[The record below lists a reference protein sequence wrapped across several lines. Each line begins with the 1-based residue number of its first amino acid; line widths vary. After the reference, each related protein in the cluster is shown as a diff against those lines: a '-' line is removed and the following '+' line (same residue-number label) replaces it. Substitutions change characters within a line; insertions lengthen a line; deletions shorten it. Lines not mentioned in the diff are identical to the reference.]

1 MRLRAALVLLLTSV
15 ISVLAPV
22 LGLAL
27 AGLPV
32 AGALD
37 FPPRTRFVPHAPFDW
52 IAFAAM
58 SLPLLAAAV
67 LFGVV
72 LSRNSTTTREP
83 PARPFPWWG
92 WLGLALLALSW
103 LAAWREGLVAADWRR
118 HVFTTLW
125 LGFIV
130 FMNALTHRRAG
141 RSLLTHRAGWFI
153 ALFPAS
159 ACFWWIFEHL
169 NRFTGNWYYAGIEA
183 GGDWDYFVQATLPF
197 STVLPAVASVA
208 DWLGGLA
215 RLRAMALPAL
225 RGHAALAP
233 IALGAGT
240 LALMGLGLWPETLFS
255 MLWLAPLLVLA
266 GLQQLLMGETL
277 LAPLARGDWRPVLLP
292 ALAALACGLLWEM
305 WNWGSL
311 AKWHYSIPY
320 VDRFRLFEMPLLG
333 YAGYLPFGLECAF
346 VMDLVARARSPRGA
360 TAGPP

>member
-22 LGLAL
+22 LGLGL
-27 AGLPV
+27 AGLPL
-32 AGALD
+32 AGTLD
-37 FPPRTRFVPHAPFDW
+37 FPPHTRFVPHAPFDW
-52 IAFAAM
+52 GAFAVL
-58 SLPLLAAAV
+58 SLPALAAVA
-67 LFGVV
+67 LYGIA
-72 LSRNSTTTREP
+72 LSKTAPAAPNSTRSH
-83 PARPFPWWG
+83 FPWWG
-92 WLGLALLALSW
+92 WLGLALLTVSW
-103 LAAWREGLVAADWRR
+103 LAAWREGLVPAEWRR
-118 HVFTTLW
+118 HVFTSLW

-130 FMNALTHRRAG
+130 FVNAAAFRGTG
-141 RSLLTHRAGWFI
+141 RSLLTHGTGWLV

-159 ACFWWIFEHL
+159 AGFWWLFEHL
-169 NRFTGNWYYAGIEA
+169 NRFTANWHYAGIEA
-183 GGDWDYFVQATLPF
+183 SGDWDYFLQATLPF

-208 DWLGGLA
+208 DWCGGLP
-215 RLRAMALPAL
+215 RFRAMTLPAL

-233 IALGAGT
+233 IALITGT
-240 LALMGLGLWPETLFS
+240 AALIGLGIWPELLFA

-320 VDRFRLFEMPLLG
+320 VDRFRFFEMPLLG

-346 VMDLVARARSPRGA
+346 VMDLLSRMVRGDR
-360 TAGPP
+360 